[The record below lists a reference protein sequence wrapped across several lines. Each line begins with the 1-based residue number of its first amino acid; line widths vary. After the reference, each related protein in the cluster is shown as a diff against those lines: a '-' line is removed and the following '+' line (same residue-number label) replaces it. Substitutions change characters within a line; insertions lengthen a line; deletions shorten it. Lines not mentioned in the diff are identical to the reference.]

1 MAISGMTKFFKE
13 ELENLKMKTG
23 FNQFENLKQDP
34 AWKEKAND
42 LVRQLV
48 QETERPPFDK
58 IKVEVIQRILMDGVM
73 NDKDFIGWNPKWVR
87 MTLNNWW
94 GIYGGKIIEART
106 ASEKQNMQAVPYEGP
121 PIDVDTLI
129 NSYLNTLKSAPM
141 MRSVPKVT
149 EVEANE
155 EGQDRPKA
163 HIYRST
169 DRSYL
174 NEVNARVRKG
184 RELYF
189 RENYPGATEEQVKE
203 YLDSFKD

>member
-1 MAISGMTKFFKE
+1 MTKFFKE
-13 ELENLKMKTG
+13 ELESLKMKTG

-42 LVRQLV
+42 LVCQLV
-48 QETERPPFDK
+48 RETEKPPFDK
-58 IKVEVIQRILMDGVM
+58 VKIEVIKRILLDGVM

-94 GIYGGKIIEART
+94 SVYGGKIIEAL
-106 ASEKQNMQAVPYEGP
+106 EKSQKAAVPEYTGP
-121 PIDVDTLI
+121 PIDVDTLVT
-129 NSYLNTLKSAPM
+129 SYVNRLKSAPM
-141 MRSVPKVT
+141 VRSIPKLS
-149 EVEANE
+149 EEEAKE

-163 HIYRST
+163 HIHRST

-174 NEVNARVRKG
+174 NEINARIRKG

-203 YLDSFKD
+203 YLDSFEK